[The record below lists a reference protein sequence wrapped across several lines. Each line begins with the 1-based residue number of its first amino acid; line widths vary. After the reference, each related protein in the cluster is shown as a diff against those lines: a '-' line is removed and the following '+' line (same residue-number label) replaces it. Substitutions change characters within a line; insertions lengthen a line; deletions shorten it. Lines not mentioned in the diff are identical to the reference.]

1 MLFGNA
7 NEDEDEDEDE
17 DGDGDGEGYIL
28 EAYISGQP
36 MDRKLND
43 KLCYNTHPSCCK
55 YSDHITLS
63 KNKAKVALLLPIII
77 ITQCK

>member
-1 MLFGNA
+1 MKTVMMMMR
-7 NEDEDEDEDE
+7 EDKL
-17 DGDGDGEGYIL
+17 GDIL
-28 EAYISGQP
+28 QAYISGQP

-63 KNKAKVALLLPIII
+63 KNKAKVALLLLLMI

>member
-1 MLFGNA
+1 MKTVMMMMR
-7 NEDEDEDEDE
+7 EDKL
-17 DGDGDGEGYIL
+17 GDIL
-28 EAYISGQP
+28 QAYISGQP

-63 KNKAKVALLLPIII
+63 KYKAKVALLLLLMI

>member
-7 NEDEDEDEDE
+7 NEDEDEDED
-17 DGDGDGEGYIL
+17 DDGEGYIL

-43 KLCYNTHPSCCK
+43 KLCYNTHPSCK

-63 KNKAKVALLLPIII
+63 KNKAKVALLLLII